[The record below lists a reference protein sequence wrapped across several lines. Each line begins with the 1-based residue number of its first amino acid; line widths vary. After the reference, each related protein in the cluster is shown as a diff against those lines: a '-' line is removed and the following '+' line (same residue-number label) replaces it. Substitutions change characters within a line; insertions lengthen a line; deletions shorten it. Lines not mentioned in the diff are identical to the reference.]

1 MLSSSL
7 LSDCAD
13 TGFAAAFAVLSSSSR
28 RRMACFGVDIRL
40 WKLEFGLGIGL
51 LLLEFLIR
59 ITSSYA
65 ATGAG
70 RRHRTSACLTICS
83 QQRASLPAR
92 V

>member
-28 RRMACFGVDIRL
+28 RRMVDPRIR
-40 WKLEFGLGIGL
+40 
-51 LLLEFLIR
+51 FLPI
-59 ITSSYA
+59 SY
-65 ATGAG
+65 GAG
-70 RRHRTSACLTICS
+70 KIIVWLWLTQRFKVAC
-83 QQRASLPAR
+83 SLEIIKCCNR